1 MDLCSHHILRNEP
14 WASGPRGQGEG
25 ACRPHSA
32 SRIHEFSGLICP
44 FLARD
49 SWLPSPQV
57 PGRGA
62 RASVMGGRATDPAP
76 DRGVRVGPW
85 GGARGRVGLSLGV
98 CFSVGPGWG
107 PLMSTRYRAE
117 SWRPGFRWRGRTPA
131 GTQARPGFVVSNVST
146 RWRCPTADLPASL
159 SGAGWGGGLPHVVP
173 G

>member
-57 PGRGA
+57 PGQGA

-76 DRGVRVGPW
+76 DPGVRVGPW
-85 GGARGRVGLSLGV
+85 GGARGRVGLSLGGLFF
-98 CFSVGPGWG
+98 CRAWVGP
-107 PLMSTRYRAE
+107 
-117 SWRPGFRWRGRTPA
+117 
-131 GTQARPGFVVSNVST
+131 
-146 RWRCPTADLPASL
+146 ADEQRL
-159 SGAGWGGGLPHVVP
+159 
-173 G
+173 